1 MRTLNKRETLMRT
14 QLKVIQDKQVVL
26 CVMLAAIESSSNRPV
41 RTYVD
46 EYATEKI
53 GNWTLFSSLMY
64 FFG

>member
-1 MRTLNKRETLMRT
+1 MRT